1 MAPSEP
7 APRSP
12 GPPRDG
18 PSEDAVDPR
27 DTAARDEVL
36 PMDEG
41 AELAVEGITMP
52 WAAAPMGTVLPP
64 CPTMAPMDGT
74 TADAR
79 DVGPRDEDPRDEG
92 PREGGPSDKAPMCA
106 AVGCC
111 CGCGCGCGC
120 CRGCG
125 GCTTVAVDEG
135 TLPPLIRC
143 GRLGRADAM
152 GKTGVTPA
160 GVGAA
165 YGCMVMVAPWMG

>member
-7 APRSP
+7 ALRSP
-12 GPPRDG
+12 GARDG
-18 PSEDAVDPR
+18 PSGDAAPR
-27 DTAARDEVL
+27 ETAAREEAL
-36 PMDEG
+36 PREEG
-41 AELAVEGITMP
+41 AAEVAAEGITMP
-52 WAAAPMGTVLPP
+52 GPAAPRGTVLPP

-74 TADAR
+74 TAEAR
-79 DVGPRDEDPRDEG
+79 DVGPRDEGPRDEG

-135 TLPPLIRC
+135 TLPPLIRW

-165 YGCMVMVAPWMG
+165 YGCMVMVVPWIG